1 MTWEKTLVRHLL
13 FAAASAALGFCC
25 AGCLSA
31 AVLSGQFGSKRSR
44 FDIPKYRMSPDRDE
58 IIVSSERE
66 TSYHTNRMISRR
78 TWKSTWEGRIPLDP
92 VPECLMRCRLIAE
105 PDPDAQAY
113 WHNSPFVIETDGLP
127 LGADETL
134 RLRVRPDELDDLS
147 RPFKVRLIPRGEEDV
162 PPEQQPEGELR
173 IMFPVAVDGNTYELL
188 TLAPGAP
195 RENPFMKKFYELDA
209 LERKEERERNPYSY
223 FDFCGWL
230 LNKDGHNYHNELL
243 KQAAAE
249 WDAREEYRYLY
260 PFRDGMDE
268 VRLIEYERIAGRRFP
283 AWDAVLWKTLYLPP
297 AIVLDTLLLPG
308 YIAGSAY
315 LYLLYV
321 FVYSAL
327 GGIQ

>member
-1 MTWEKTLVRHLL
+1 MTSKKTIVRHLL
-13 FAAASAALGFCC
+13 FSAVIAALGLCC
-25 AGCLSA
+25 TGCCTA
-31 AVLSGQFGSKRSR
+31 AVLGGIFGAKTSR
-44 FDIPKYRMSPDRDE
+44 FDIPKYRMSPDRDA
-58 IIVSSERE
+58 IIVSSARE
-66 TSYHTNRMISRR
+66 TGYHVTPMISRW
-78 TWKSTWEGRIPLDP
+78 TWKSTWEERIPLVP

-113 WHNSPFVIETDGLP
+113 WHNSPFVIEADGLP

-147 RPFKVRLIPRGEEDV
+147 RPFKVRLVPRGEKDI

-195 RENPFMKKFYELDA
+195 RKNPFMKKSYELYA
-209 LERKEERERNPYSY
+209 LERKKESARHPYSY

-230 LNKDGHNYHNELL
+230 LNKIVGPNHHELL
-243 KQAAAE
+243 KQAAVE

-268 VRLIEYERIAGRRFP
+268 VRLIEIERIAGRRFP
-283 AWDAVLWKTLYLPP
+283 SWDAVLWKALYLPP
-297 AIVLDTLLLPG
+297 AVVLDTLLLPG

-321 FVYSAL
+321 FVSPLA
-327 GGIQ
+327 GIQ

>member
-1 MTWEKTLVRHLL
+1 MTSKKTLVRHLL
-13 FAAASAALGFCC
+13 FTAVAAAFVFCC
-25 AGCLSA
+25 TGCCTA
-31 AVLSGQFGSKRSR
+31 AVLSGQFGAKTSR
-44 FDIPKYRMSPDRDE
+44 FDIPKYRMSPDRDA

-66 TSYHTNRMISRR
+66 TGYHKISRW
-78 TWKSTWEGRIPLDP
+78 TWKSTWEERIPLDP

-113 WHNSPFVIETDGLP
+113 WHNSPFVIEADGLP

-162 PPEQQPEGELR
+162 PPEQRSEGELR

-195 RENPFMKKFYELDA
+195 RKNPFMKKSYELYA
-209 LERKEERERNPYSY
+209 LERNEESAREPYSY
-223 FDFCGWL
+223 FDFCGFL
-230 LNKDGHNYHNELL
+230 LNNIVGHNHHELL
-243 KQAAAE
+243 KQAAVE

-268 VRLIEYERIAGRRFP
+268 VRLIEIERIAGRRFP

-297 AIVLDTLLLPG
+297 AVVLDTLLLPG

-315 LYLLYV
+315 LYLLYL
-321 FVYSAL
+321 FVSPL
-327 GGIQ
+327 RGIQ

>member
-1 MTWEKTLVRHLL
+1 MTREKTLVRHLL
-13 FAAASAALGFCC
+13 FAIVAAAFVFCC
-25 AGCLSA
+25 TGCFTS
-31 AVLSGQFGSKRSR
+31 AVLSGHFGLRTSR
-44 FDIPKYRMSPDRDE
+44 FDIPKYRMSPDRNA

-66 TSYHTNRMISRR
+66 TGYRMISRW
-78 TWKSTWEGRIPLDP
+78 TWKSTWEERIPLDP

-105 PDPDAQAY
+105 PDPDAQAF
-113 WHNSPFVIETDGLP
+113 WHNSPFVIEADGLP

-147 RPFKVRLIPRGEEDV
+147 RPFKVRLIPRGEKDV
-162 PPEQQPEGELR
+162 PPEQLPEGELR

-195 RENPFMKKFYELDA
+195 RQNPFMKKFYELYA
-209 LERKEERERNPYSY
+209 LERNEESGRDPYSY
-223 FDFCGWL
+223 FGFCRWL
-230 LNKDGHNYHNELL
+230 LNKAGHNYHNMLL
-243 KQAAAE
+243 QQAAVE

>member
-1 MTWEKTLVRHLL
+1 MTWKKTLVRHLL
-13 FAAASAALGFCC
+13 FAMLAAALGLVCTGCC
-25 AGCLSA
+25 TA
-31 AVLSGQFGSKRSR
+31 AVLSGQFGAKTFR
-44 FDIPKYRMSPDRDE
+44 FDIPKYRMSPDRDA

-66 TSYHTNRMISRR
+66 TDYHKISRWTR
-78 TWKSTWEGRIPLDP
+78 KSTWEERIPLDP

-113 WHNSPFVIETDGLP
+113 WHNSPFVIEAEELP

-134 RLRVRPDELDDLS
+134 HLRVRPDELDDLS
-147 RPFKVRLIPRGEEDV
+147 RPFKVRLIPPGGKDV
-162 PPEQQPEGELR
+162 PPEQRPEGELR

-195 RENPFMKKFYELDA
+195 RKNPFMKKSSELHA
-209 LERKEERERNPYSY
+209 LERNEESAREPYSY
-223 FDFCGWL
+223 FDFCGFL
-230 LNKDGHNYHNELL
+230 LNKIVGHNHHELL
-243 KQAAAE
+243 KQAAVE

-268 VRLIEYERIAGRRFP
+268 VRLIEIERIAGRRFP

-297 AIVLDTLLLPG
+297 AVVLDTLLLPG

-315 LYLLYV
+315 LYLLYL
-321 FVYSAL
+321 FVSPL
-327 GGIQ
+327 RGIQ